1 MKTRGIVR
9 RVDELGRLVI
19 PKELRREIGV
29 MDGDEVEILGGEGCI
44 VIKKYSP
51 VCFLCGSAEELVSFK
66 GRKICSDCIRELDSL
81 K

>member
-29 MDGDEVEILGGEGCI
+29 KDGDEVEILGGENCI

-51 VCFLCGSAEELVSFK
+51 ACLFCGSSEELVTFK
-66 GRKICSDCIRELDSL
+66 ETRICSACKEELS
-81 K
+81 KA